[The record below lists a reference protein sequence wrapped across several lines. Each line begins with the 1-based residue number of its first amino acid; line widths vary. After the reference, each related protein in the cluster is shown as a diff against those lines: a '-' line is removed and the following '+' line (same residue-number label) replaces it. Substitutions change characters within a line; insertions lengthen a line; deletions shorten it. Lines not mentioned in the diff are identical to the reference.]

1 MRRNKKKQERDV
13 EFMDTKELKFIIS
26 PLSDKSLDAVI
37 KLIDRYVDNMMKEHV
52 KNKINWTNVDELV
65 ETKLRWVLDFKEFFL
80 TLIRK

>member
-13 EFMDTKELKFIIS
+13 EFMDTQELKFIIS

-37 KLIDRYVDNMMKEHV
+37 KLLDRYVDNMMKEHV
-52 KNKINWTNVDELV
+52 KNKINGTNVDDLA

>member
-13 EFMDTKELKFIIS
+13 EFMDTKELKFIVS

-37 KLIDRYVDNMMKEHV
+37 RLIDRYVDNMMKEHV